1 MKVVENKKATRY
13 EWLFVNLEGV
23 NTNLLLEDLKIL
35 SELSLT
41 NVF

>member
-1 MKVVENKKATRY
+1 MSGFDNY
-13 EWLFVNLEGV
+13 VNAEGA